1 MVIASGMEHK
11 PITRLA
17 AGDRIGTLFSATVSK
32 LESRKR
38 WMLSSLR
45 SNLVIRVDP
54 GAAKALKEH
63 HRSLLPAGIVVSE
76 GDFGRGDIVSIVD
89 SGGTNIGV
97 GITNYSADDLNKIR
111 KIRSD
116 KIQSVL
122 GYQYGDEAIHKN
134 NLVLVEHS

>member
-1 MVIASGMEHK
+1 M
-11 PITRLA
+11 
-17 AGDRIGTLFSATVSK
+17 
-32 LESRKR
+32 
-38 WMLSSLR
+38 
-45 SNLVIRVDP
+45 
-54 GAAKALKEH
+54 
-63 HRSLLPAGIVVSE
+63 VSE
-76 GDFGRGDIVSIVD
+76 GDFGRGYIVSIVD

-97 GITNYSADDLNKIR
+97 GITNYSAADLNKIR